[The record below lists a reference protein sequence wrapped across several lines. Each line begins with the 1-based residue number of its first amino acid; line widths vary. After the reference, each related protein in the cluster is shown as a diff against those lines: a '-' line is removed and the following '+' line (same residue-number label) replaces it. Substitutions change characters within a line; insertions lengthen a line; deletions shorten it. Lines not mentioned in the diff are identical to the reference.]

1 MAVSAKRIWISEFEG
16 TSPTADNAKAGDI
29 ILRPERDGVFA
40 EVRGS
45 LAAVLEGAD
54 GLTNGAGSPFPSL
67 SKPCRIRVGWLS
79 RRRGAS

>member
-1 MAVSAKRIWISEFEG
+1 MGLHTFRPGGGWGEMAVSAKRIWISEFEG
-16 TSPTADNAKAGDI
+16 TSPTADNANAGDI

-54 GLTNGAGSPFPSL
+54 GLTNGAG
-67 SKPCRIRVGWLS
+67 
-79 RRRGAS
+79 RGI